1 MKIALWQTQPIHE
14 ADRALLE
21 LARIC
26 GRASAAG
33 ANIILTP
40 EMMLGGYNIGPS
52 AVHALANQ
60 AVFFID
66 KVREIAKKFHIAIAV
81 GMAVPNIKKPFNA
94 VVLIDQGGHE
104 IGRYHK
110 THLYGETDA
119 KQFSAGLSLAPL
131 VQLHGWKIGFA
142 ICYDIEFPE
151 VARSLALQGAD
162 LILVPT
168 ANMEPYGTIPSR
180 IVPAR
185 AEENGLFLAYANYVG
200 AEEPYK
206 YCGLSC
212 VCDRSGNDLA
222 RASGT
227 TSDLV
232 FADLDNS
239 GFPEQNHLRDRR
251 MDLYTLSKSSAPK

>member
-1 MKIALWQTQPIHE
+1 MKIALWQTQPIHD

-26 GRASAAG
+26 EQASAAG
-33 ANIILTP
+33 ASIVLTP
-40 EMMLGGYNIGPS
+40 EMMLGGYNIGPG
-52 AVHALANQ
+52 AVRALADQ
-60 AVFFID
+60 AGVFSD
-66 KVREIAKKFHIAIAV
+66 KVSEIAKKYQIAIAV
-81 GMAVPNIKKPFNA
+81 GMAVPKDNKPFNA
-94 VVLIDQGGHE
+94 VVLIDRSGCE

-119 KQFSAGLSLAPL
+119 KQFSAGHSLAPL
-131 VQLHGWKIGFA
+131 VQLHNWKIGFA

-168 ANMEPYGTIPSR
+168 ANMEPYDTIPSR

-185 AEENGLFLAYANYVG
+185 AEENGLFIAYANYVG

-212 VCDRSGNDLA
+212 VCNRSGNDLA

-227 TSDLV
+227 APDLI
-232 FADLDNS
+232 FADLDDSN
-239 GFPEQNHLRDRR
+239 FPEQNHLRDRR
-251 MDLYTLSKSSAPK
+251 MDLYTLSKSSASK